1 MIKSIP
7 NPLESQIVNSK
18 IAISDYIR
26 DNNNVGIPINV
37 RSDVS
42 NIVQDIINN
51 NIQANNDNNQNLK
64 KFNQKQNRK

>member
-18 IAISDYIR
+18 IEISDYIR